1 LFFEGFLLEPGC
13 SSPEDSSREV
23 PGKSRFDVQVKAAH
37 GKCGL
42 VKTYE
47 ARKRGFVLSSRAVL
61 QFDRRFSSARDH
73 SFVIRC
79 SYPDKTKIAKSPR
92 RAEGTTTLVQDAVQF
107 GNEALAGLEPMR
119 CSYNVTPVLQHCSTN
134 SITVGATLLHTW
146 KCDKE
151 HNRFRVH
158 SCFVIDPVTHRTEM
172 VVDSNGCPVEDSIIG
187 TMSYSAD
194 GAVSATGK
202 ATRFA
207 DVPVV
212 RFSCRLRPCKGSSE
226 QCAAEAGEL
235 PHCRSKRDLPAE
247 DSVTFQP
254 LSEVGEYDIAAYD
267 DNVEG
272 VMSAPERATRVMM
285 EEAATQ
291 ASQTPTSADPSTGP
305 QVSLKSISSVT
316 PPSFPLGGVDVKLNT
331 KTVAVVASN
340 LARDR
345 LKEALQLR
353 ANSLSV
359 DVSPAAARRLADGRE
374 QSLHVSESVRQ
385 EQSVLRVLTGNG
397 LAVKQVKGF
406 VRQLERPTTGQEEQH
421 LVRSP
426 TTERPPTLPTAAHS
440 GGFELN
446 TRKGIVRKEIRKR
459 R

>member
-1 LFFEGFLLEPGC
+1 
-13 SSPEDSSREV
+13 
-23 PGKSRFDVQVKAAH
+23 
-37 GKCGL
+37 
-42 VKTYE
+42 
-47 ARKRGFVLSSRAVL
+47 
-61 QFDRRFSSARDH
+61 
-73 SFVIRC
+73 
-79 SYPDKTKIAKSPR
+79 
-92 RAEGTTTLVQDAVQF
+92 
-107 GNEALAGLEPMR
+107 
-119 CSYNVTPVLQHCSTN
+119 
-134 SITVGATLLHTW
+134 
-146 KCDKE
+146 
-151 HNRFRVH
+151 
-158 SCFVIDPVTHRTEM
+158 
-172 VVDSNGCPVEDSIIG
+172 
-187 TMSYSAD
+187 
-194 GAVSATGK
+194 
-202 ATRFA
+202 
-207 DVPVV
+207 
-212 RFSCRLRPCKGSSE
+212 
-226 QCAAEAGEL
+226 
-235 PHCRSKRDLPAE
+235 
-247 DSVTFQP
+247 
-254 LSEVGEYDIAAYD
+254 
-267 DNVEG
+267 
-272 VMSAPERATRVMM
+272 MSAPERATRVMM

-291 ASQTPTSADPSTGP
+291 ALQTPTSADPSTGP

-459 R
+459 RSRPTTTSTTNTPPFSTTLVGSTQKVAAVEINLLDDFEEEVVVVTDTLIVRLPHETFITGCSLTAQC